1 MSAVLISPATTAGV
15 AGVAPLPD
23 WPDTWYVVARSS
35 DIARGKVFDGSIAGK
50 AFVIFRTEA
59 KELVALDAHCPHMGA
74 HLRSGKVVGDKL
86 RCALHH
92 FELDRNGM
100 IKELKACS
108 GRKARA
114 WPVAEH
120 FGLVFLFAGHGV
132 PPKLPCPQNEYAWSA
147 GRPVV
152 LRSNW
157 HAMMANGFDILH
169 MATVHQR
176 ELVVPPVFSKS
187 VDGAIH
193 FSYTT
198 RVLPGG
204 GLSSWLMKRLSNNQ
218 IRVRQSCYGTIM
230 LVESDLGRIRSSA
243 IFGFIQEG
251 DQVRAFNACGTMK
264 IGAFWRLRLLL
275 TRWFYFAF
283 LRKDY
288 GVIEDMRLIIDGI
301 EDPGVRTLGNFL
313 RSLPVL
319 R

>member
-1 MSAVLISPATTAGV
+1 MNAVVLTAPAVEGRAG
-15 AGVAPLPD
+15 PLPD

-35 DIARGKVFDGSIAGK
+35 DIAQGGIFDGRIAGND
-50 AFVIFRTEA
+50 FIIYRTG
-59 KELVALDAHCPHMGA
+59 KGELVALDAHCPHMGA
-74 HLRSGKVVGDKL
+74 HLRSGKVVGDRV

-92 FELDRNGM
+92 FEIERNGGV
-100 IKELKACS
+100 KEARACA
-108 GRKARA
+108 GRKARV
-114 WPVAEH
+114 WPVAER
-120 FGLVFLFAGHGV
+120 FGLVFLFAGAGQ
-132 PPKLPCPQNEYAWSA
+132 PPELPSPKNDYAWSA

-176 ELVVPPVFSKS
+176 ELVSPPMFARRE
-187 VDGAIH
+187 DGAVH
-193 FSYTT
+193 FNYTT

-204 GLSSWLMKRLSNNQ
+204 GLSSWLMKRLADNR
-218 IRVRQSCYGTIM
+218 IRVQQTCYGTIM
-230 LVESDLGRIRSSA
+230 LVESDLGKIKSGA

-251 DQVRAFNACGTMK
+251 DQVRAFNACGT
-264 IGAFWRLRLLL
+264 IRQGLFWRLRLLL

-288 GVIEDMRLIIDGI
+288 GVITDMRLVIDGI
-301 EDPGVRTLGNFL
+301 DDPGVRALGDFL

>member
-1 MSAVLISPATTAGV
+1 MSAVLISPATKAG
-15 AGVAPLPD
+15 AEPLPA

-35 DIARGKVFDGSIAGK
+35 DIARGEIFDGSIADK
-50 AFVIFRTEA
+50 AFVIFRTEK

-92 FELDRNGM
+92 FELDRNGSL
-100 IKELKACS
+100 KEQKACA

-114 WPVAEH
+114 WPVTER
-120 FGLVFLFAGHGV
+120 FGLVFLFAGHSE
-132 PPKLPCPQNEYAWSA
+132 PPELPCPRNEYAWSA
-147 GRPVV
+147 GSPVV
-152 LRSNW
+152 LRTNW
-157 HAMMANGFDILH
+157 HAMMANGFDTLH

-176 ELVVPPVFSKS
+176 ELVSPPVFSQPQ
-187 VDGAIH
+187 DGAVH

-204 GLSSWLMKRLSNNQ
+204 GISSWLMKRLSNNR
-218 IRVRQSCYGTIM
+218 IRVRQTCYGTIM
-230 LVESDLGRIRSSA
+230 LVESNLGKIQSSA

-251 DQVRAFNACGTMK
+251 DQVRAFNAYGTMRR
-264 IGAFWRLRLLL
+264 GAFWRLRLLF
-275 TRWFYFAF
+275 TRLFYFAF

-288 GVIEDMRLIIDGI
+288 GVITDMQLVDDGI
-301 EDPGVRTLGNFL
+301 DDPGVRILSDFL
-313 RSLPVL
+313 RSLPIL